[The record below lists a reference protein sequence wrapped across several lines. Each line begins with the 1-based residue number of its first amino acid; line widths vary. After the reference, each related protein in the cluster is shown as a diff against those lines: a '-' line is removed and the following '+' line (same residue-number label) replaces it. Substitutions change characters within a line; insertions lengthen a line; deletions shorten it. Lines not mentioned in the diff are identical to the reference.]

1 MESDKPATSRPKYV
15 FFQKPPRRESL
26 LEKLK
31 LRKTVRPIKHIRP
44 ATRKVRSPV
53 HSPPMSWKQFE
64 YKSVVPPARSTRSAR
79 SSDRSNMPCFRKTL
93 SSPRTKSCN
102 FVSNM
107 AAKTA
112 LGNLLSGQT
121 LNLSADHLGNIPH
134 FGKLS
139 CNKLHKKFTS
149 VLSYSECDVIRQLQ
163 HVLLHGHDIQDTS
176 MVPFI
181 FSKLPK
187 LASMEVGL
195 DRELSVSDETLRTW
209 ETQWSDEWNVQLSLK
224 MDVPRHLLLVKRR

>member
-1 MESDKPATSRPKYV
+1 MAV
-15 FFQKPPRRESL
+15 
-26 LEKLK
+26 
-31 LRKTVRPIKHIRP
+31 KT
-44 ATRKVRSPV
+44 T
-53 HSPPMSWKQFE
+53 
-64 YKSVVPPARSTRSAR
+64 
-79 SSDRSNMPCFRKTL
+79 
-93 SSPRTKSCN
+93 
-102 FVSNM
+102 
-107 AAKTA
+107 
-112 LGNLLSGQT
+112 LGNLLSGRT
-121 LNLSADHLGNIPH
+121 LNLSADHLGNIPN
-134 FGKLS
+134 FGKLA
-139 CNKLHKKFTS
+139 CNKLRKKFAS

-163 HVLLHGHDIQDTS
+163 NVLLHGHEIRDTS